1 MNFEYILN
9 TEKLGYNLQVLK
21 EKHEENV
28 HLCEELKR
36 KDINL
41 NNRLRKLTKEY
52 IDKDR
57 EFKKRNKVL
66 TGEYK
71 RITR

>member
-1 MNFEYILN
+1 
-9 TEKLGYNLQVLK
+9 LK

-52 IDKDR
+52 IEKDR
-57 EFKKRNKVL
+57 EFKKRNKIL